1 MLEDDLRE
9 MFGARVRTPPS
20 PSDPAGAAIS
30 RGRRAVRSRRLT
42 LITAACVAFA
52 AMLGGSAALKG
63 LWAPPGSQL
72 TDVLTYEGLFG
83 RDVDQP
89 DRAGDELPIMELP
102 IDVHVG
108 TDLWTSDG
116 RKLNL
121 TGMSEVIEVIR
132 VPAGWLYTDEFR
144 LRLLTLG
151 GDSVPIRNNI
161 SSWAVSMDGKRVV
174 TAAPR
179 ENLIVTEPGTNQT
192 KEVDIPEDVEA
203 VGFAGGHVILEND
216 VAGFDLWN
224 TGVQTYRQAWNSRLL
239 AVYGSAT
246 DATIGLVEEKGSV
259 CLADIA
265 PTELGWV
272 VGQSLGCGEVL
283 RAAGRDRLG
292 RADVALSP
300 DGRWLAVPSESG
312 LQVIDIAA
320 ARSTGELLITQT
332 CPSAAKAPA
341 VWADDNTV
349 LTISSSAGIV
359 ACGMDGSRGKVPLP
373 GGVTTG
379 WALVP
384 RYGVSA

>member
-20 PSDPAGAAIS
+20 PSDPAGVAIS
-30 RGRRAVRSRRLT
+30 RGRRGVRSRRFT
-42 LITAACVAFA
+42 LAAAACVAFV
-52 AMLGGSAALKG
+52 AMLGGAATLKG
-63 LWAPPGSQL
+63 MWTPPGKAG
-72 TDVLTYEGLFG
+72 DVLTYEGLFG
-83 RDVDQP
+83 RDLDQP
-89 DRAGDELPIMELP
+89 DRAGEELPIMEMP

-116 RKLNL
+116 RKLSL

-132 VPAGWLYTDEFR
+132 VPAGWLYTDDFR
-144 LRLLTLG
+144 LRLMTLG
-151 GDSVPIRNNI
+151 GNSVPVRNNV

-174 TAAPR
+174 TAAAH
-179 ENLIVTEPGTNQT
+179 ENLMVTEPGTNET
-192 KEVDIPEDVEA
+192 KEVDIPEEVEA

-216 VAGFDLWN
+216 VAGFDHWN
-224 TGVQTYRQAWNSRLL
+224 TSMQTYRQAWNNRLL

-246 DATIGLVEEKGSV
+246 DETIGLVEEKDSV

-265 PTELGWV
+265 PTEMGWA

-283 RAAGRDRLG
+283 RDAGRDRLG

-300 DGRWLAVPSESG
+300 DGRWLSVPSPSG
-312 LQVIDIAA
+312 VQIIDIGS
-320 ARSTGELLITQT
+320 ARATGELFVTQT

-341 VWADDNTV
+341 IWADDQTV
-349 LTISSSAGIV
+349 LTISSTAGIV

-373 GGVTTG
+373 SGVSTG